1 MTEFFLNRLKSFMN
15 HSKGPKPTHS
25 SSDQQLTQLVVVGAN
40 DKQIAQCLG
49 LSTKEVRLWI
59 DDLLK
64 RLGLTERIEL
74 ILYAYSQA
82 SRSQLKQVDAA

>member
-1 MTEFFLNRLKSFMN
+1 MN
-15 HSKGPKPTHS
+15 HSKGTKPTHS
-25 SSDQQLTQLVVVGAN
+25 SSDQQLVQLVMVGAN
-40 DKQIAQCLG
+40 DKQIARCLG

-74 ILYAYSQA
+74 ILHAYSQA
-82 SRSQLKQVDAA
+82 SRSQLEHVDAA